1 MSLAKTQ
8 HDASDGMRR
17 AIALLTYQA
26 EWAWFQKRHAHLV
39 VQEAVKHCGSQATLA
54 ARAGVTK
61 TCVSEAMKPHSKIRP
76 VNFLRIVAAVYP
88 MEARLIEAELKDI
101 ERMKG

>member
-1 MSLAKTQ
+1 MSLSKVQNEA
-8 HDASDGMRR
+8 ADGMRR

-26 EWAWFQKRHAHLV
+26 EWSWFQKRHAHIV
-39 VQEAVKHCGSQATLA
+39 VKEAVKHCGNQAALA
-54 ARAGVTK
+54 ARAKIPK
-61 TCVSEAMKPHSKIRP
+61 TAVSEGMKHGSIIKPEK
-76 VNFLRIVAAVYP
+76 FLHIVAAVYP